1 MHGADGIARAIALE
15 RESGILPEASDCR
28 GCDYQAMY
36 RTKVYRRT
44 ATGGTETLK
53 IVAYID
59 RTGGDDEIRVIHT
72 VESDVVDDGIGFH
85 GRGGEQWLR
94 DRHAGW
100 TADGFELL
108 SSGPDY

>member
-1 MHGADGIARAIALE
+1 MH
-15 RESGILPEASDCR
+15 
-28 GCDYQAMY
+28 

-44 ATGGTETLK
+44 AAHGTETLK

-59 RTGGDDEIRVIHT
+59 ETGGDDEIRVTHT
-72 VESDVVDDGIGFH
+72 VDGDVVNDGIGFH

-94 DRHAGW
+94 DRHSGW
-100 TADGFELL
+100 AVDGFELI

>member
-1 MHGADGIARAIALE
+1 MH
-15 RESGILPEASDCR
+15 
-28 GCDYQAMY
+28 

-44 ATGGTETLK
+44 AAQGTETLK

-59 RTGGDDEIRVIHT
+59 ESGGDDEIRVTHT
-72 VESDVVDDGIGFH
+72 VDGDMVNDGIGFH
-85 GRGGEQWLR
+85 GRGGEQWLQ

-100 TADGFELL
+100 AVDGFELV